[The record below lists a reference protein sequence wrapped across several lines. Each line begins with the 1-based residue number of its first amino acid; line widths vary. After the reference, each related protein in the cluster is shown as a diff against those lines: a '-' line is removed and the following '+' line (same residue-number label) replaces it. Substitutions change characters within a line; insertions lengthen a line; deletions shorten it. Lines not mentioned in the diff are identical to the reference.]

1 MSRNLFDYYKSKEW
15 KQTDLEWVSLNGVY
29 EFRRREQ
36 ERYES
41 IFGLIENKEKNLINY
56 MSKGMKKNALNF
68 T

>member
-15 KQTDLEWVSLNGVY
+15 KQTDLERVSLNGVY

-56 MSKGMKKNALNF
+56 MSKGMKKNAMNF